1 MTSSLARYV
10 DQPNGTIET
19 ILPLTPAQQGLLF
32 HALLAGDSGVDYEQ
46 VSCTLD
52 VDLDLADYRRACEA
66 AVARHGVLRTRFLWD
81 GPSKP
86 VQAIFYQVAL
96 PWVEQD
102 WRALESDEQK
112 RRLAEHLVAERH
124 TFSHLSDAPPLR
136 CSLFRTGEKRY
147 EFFWSYHHLLLDSWS
162 VRILLG
168 EVFELYLSYRHNRPS
183 ALTSPRPYSEF
194 VRWLNTRDLDAAAS
208 FWRARLEGF
217 EEATPLPLLRETR
230 SSEGG
235 GRGVCERLLE
245 GTMSAGVQRLA
256 GECEVTPDTV
266 IQAAWSLLLGR
277 SSGRDDIIFGTATS
291 GRPAALNGVESMVGL
306 FVNALPTRV
315 YIEGRLPLKEW
326 FKRLHYQHFQSEAF
340 SFMPLDA
347 IPAWSGLT
355 SAEPLFQSLV
365 IIENDPVN
373 DSINRYKDLMGMGD
387 IDVYRLTHYP
397 LTLVFFPGERLR
409 LRLHFEVSHIDE
421 TAARRIMDRLVKI
434 LTQLQCGANQP
445 VAGISYLSEAER
457 RTVLE
462 DWSGR
467 LVTPADPARFCLHS
481 RFERQA
487 LLRPQ
492 AIAVGYEGQQVSY
505 DQLNRSAN
513 HLAHRLCAAGIR
525 GNVPVA
531 LAFDRGIESI
541 VALLGVLKVGAFY
554 VPLDPSYPR
563 ERLTWTLNDI
573 QAAAVVCGADEA
585 ALFEEFHGPVILC
598 GADAADS
605 ASDNPAWDVSPT
617 DLCCV
622 IYSPGSTGE
631 PNGVCVEH
639 CNAAHLF
646 AATREKYGMGPEDV
660 WTQSNSYAFDFSV
673 WEIWGA
679 LLHGGRLEIVS
690 CECGSTP
697 REFLQRLEE
706 SGTTMLSQTPAA
718 FKQLLQMLEAQGRR
732 LPGRLRY
739 IFFGGEPLIP
749 RQIASFL
756 QQGLVAPQLVNMYG
770 IAETTVHATERH
782 LEAQDVNGPCSP
794 IGRPV
799 AGYRIY
805 ILDSSGNPT
814 PVGVRGEIYVG
825 GEGVT
830 RGYYNRPALNL
841 RRFIPDPFEKNGRL
855 YRSGDLARFNGR
867 GELEYLGR
875 LDEQLN
881 IRGFRI
887 EPTEVEAALA
897 GHPRVDDAA
906 VAVDVS
912 TLDGDLRLVGF
923 YVRKASAADGVVTPS
938 ELHHWLAQK
947 LPQHAVPAALFA
959 VEHMPLTNSGKPD
972 RKALIRL
979 ISSSSNAGRVP

>member
-1 MTSSLARYV
+1 MTSSLARCA
-10 DQPNGTIET
+10 DQPKGTIET

-32 HALLAGDSGVDYEQ
+32 HALLAEDSGVDYEQ
-46 VSCTLD
+46 VSCTLH
-52 VDLDLADYRRACEA
+52 VDLDPADYRRACEA
-66 AVARHGVLRTRFLWD
+66 AVARHGVLRTGFLWD

-86 VQAIFYQVAL
+86 VQAVFYQVAL

-102 WRALESDEQK
+102 WRTLEYGEQK
-112 RRLAEHLVAERH
+112 RRLAEYLGAERR
-124 TFSHLSDAPPLR
+124 TVSHLSDAPPLR

-162 VRILLG
+162 VRVLLG

-183 ALTSPRPYSEF
+183 TLTPPRPYSEF
-194 VRWLNTRDLDAAAS
+194 LRWLNTRDLEAAAS
-208 FWRARLEGF
+208 FWRASLEGF
-217 EEATPLPLLRETR
+217 EEVTPLPLLHETR
-230 SSEGG
+230 SSADGA
-235 GRGVCERLLE
+235 RGVCERLLE
-245 GTMSAGVQRLA
+245 GTMSAGLQRLA
-256 GECEVTPDTV
+256 GECEVTPNTV

-277 SSGRDDIIFGTATS
+277 SSGRDDILFGTAAS

-306 FVNALPTRV
+306 FANALPTRV
-315 YIEGRLPLKEW
+315 HIEGGLPLKEW
-326 FKRLHYQHFQSEAF
+326 FKRLQYDHAQSEAF

-347 IPAWSGLT
+347 ILAWSGLT
-355 SAEPLFQSLV
+355 SGKPLFRSLV
-365 IIENDPVN
+365 IFENDPVN
-373 DSINRYKDLMGMGD
+373 DGIDRYKDLMGMGD
-387 IDVYRLTHYP
+387 IDVFRLSHCP
-397 LTLVFFPGERLR
+397 LTLVVFPGERLR
-409 LRLHFEVSHIDE
+409 LRLHFEIRRIDE
-421 TAARRIMDRLVKI
+421 AAARRIMDRLVDI

-445 VAGISYLSEAER
+445 VAGISFLSEAER
-457 RTVLE
+457 CTVLD

-467 LVTPADPARFCLHS
+467 AVTAADPARFCLHN
-481 RFERQA
+481 RFEQQA

-492 AIAVGYEGQQVSY
+492 AIAIGYEGREVSY
-505 DQLNRSAN
+505 DELNRSAN
-513 HLAHRLCAAGIR
+513 RLAHKLCAAGIR

-573 QAAAVVCGADEA
+573 QAAAVVCGAGEA
-585 ALFEEFHGPVILC
+585 ALFEEFDGPVILC
-598 GADAADS
+598 GADAAHS
-605 ASDNPAWDVSPT
+605 ASDSPACHVSPT
-617 DLCCV
+617 DLCYV
-622 IYSPGSTGE
+622 IYTSGSIGE

-639 CNAAHLF
+639 RNAAHLF
-646 AATREKYGMGPEDV
+646 AATRDKYGIGPEDV
-660 WTQSNSYAFDFSV
+660 WTQSNPYVFDFSV

-690 CECGSTP
+690 CACASTP

-718 FKQLLQMLEAQGRR
+718 FKQLLQMLEAEGRR
-732 LPGRLRY
+732 LPGRLRN

-749 RQIASFL
+749 RQIASCL
-756 QQGLVAPQLVNMYG
+756 RQGRDAPQLVNMYG
-770 IAETTVHATERH
+770 VAETTVHATERR
-782 LEAQDVNGPCSP
+782 LEAQDANSPCSP

-825 GEGVT
+825 GEGVS

-887 EPTEVEAALA
+887 EPAEVEAALA
-897 GHPRVDDAA
+897 AHPCVDDAA
-906 VAVDVS
+906 VAAEVA

-923 YVRKASAADGVVTPS
+923 YVVKASAADGVVTPS

-947 LPQHAVPAALFA
+947 LPPYAVPAALFA
-959 VEHMPLTNSGKPD
+959 VERMPLTNSGKPD

-979 ISSSSNAGRVP
+979 IPASSNAGRVP